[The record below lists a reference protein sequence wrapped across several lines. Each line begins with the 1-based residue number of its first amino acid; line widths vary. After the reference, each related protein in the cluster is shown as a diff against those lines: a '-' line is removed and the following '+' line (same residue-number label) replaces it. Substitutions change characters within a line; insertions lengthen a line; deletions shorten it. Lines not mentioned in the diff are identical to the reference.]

1 VIVCLSVCLS
11 VRMLSS
17 GTACPNVTKFFMPQ
31 IQFRLTSVRVYELY
45 LLTYIF
51 IIVIRG
57 DVLIRSVLPVSWIA
71 VFHRCIVFFEL

>member
-1 VIVCLSVCLS
+1 
-11 VRMLSS
+11 
-17 GTACPNVTKFFMPQ
+17 MPQ